1 MLVDNLTNVFE
12 NHKRVITTLALSGVL
27 LLSGCAQAL
36 KRMEGANITEFK
48 PSISCPTENGPV
60 EIGNTVSVS
69 SEKGSGLPAGAKLIS
84 SWNGG
89 YYNLCKF
96 GNLETQLADDEG
108 YVLARLQV
116 DNNGNLKYRND
127 VMFRY
132 NTQTKSFEEI
142 KNIEDLHF
150 QDAPLGRLKSLT
162 SQSNGTVAINPSI
175 PSNPI
180 KEITKNENQDGQL
193 IGIGSL
199 TVAIGFMV
207 VATISVIRISRKN
220 DRENE
225 KRIKNSKGIFS

>member
-1 MLVDNLTNVFE
+1 MLVDNINSFFE
-12 NHKRVITTLALSGVL
+12 SHRNKLVSISLSAVL
-27 LLSGCAQAL
+27 LLSGCSQAL
-36 KRMEGANITEFK
+36 KKIEGANVIDFK
-48 PSISCPTENGPV
+48 PSISCPTENGPA

-69 SEKGSGLPAGAKLIS
+69 IEKGSGLPAEAKLIS

-96 GNLETQLADDEG
+96 GNLESQLVDDEG
-108 YVLARLQV
+108 YILARLQV
-116 DNNGNLKYRND
+116 DNSGNLKYRND

-150 QDAPLGRLKSLT
+150 EDAPLGRLKSLT
-162 SQSNGTVAINPSI
+162 SQGNGKAVINPSSPNI
-175 PSNPI
+175 PT
-180 KEITKNENQDGQL
+180 KEISKNENKDNQL

-199 TVAIGFMV
+199 VIGAGIVLLAM
-207 VATISVIRISRKN
+207 ASVIRTSRQN